1 MASVHGSYV
10 EHWRAYI
17 DYTATTNDTSVVVA
31 ASGIGMQSDGWNYAI
46 SSGINVSVTMQGSS
60 WNPSASGGFGGT
72 GKKNFIGSGSRTYT
86 FRRGHSTYTA
96 WVQAKVTNASGYH
109 NGTSTAK
116 LTVTVPKLD
125 SWQVSYDAN
134 GGAGAP
140 SAQTKWRGEALTLS
154 KSKPTR
160 DNHTFMGWSTSQGGP
175 VAYQPGSSYAANAAA
190 TLYAVWQLDYIPPTI
205 TGLTVTRCDDGGN
218 DSDTGTKA
226 RVAFSWTVDAASA
239 QAVKALKVATSRR
252 GSGAWTTTTL
262 PTPSGTSGKV
272 SKLLAG
278 PFSPDSAYDVRV
290 TITDASDGSVSATAT
305 MATAFFVLDVT
316 ADGHGMGVGCVAPT
330 DGLSVAMDTDHTGAL
345 TVGGKAVLTEGAG
358 DVADQHIDSNA
369 RNWSWVKFA
378 NGMCMAWIQIYRAS
392 YATTTKS
399 GAACFYGPD
408 IESTWPFKIYG
419 PTVNVSVAQ
428 KVGIYLI
435 NLKNVDSSGF
445 SCVVSRTSS
454 NTQPITVHLQVF
466 GRWK

>member
-1 MASVHGSYV
+1 M
-10 EHWRAYI
+10 
-17 DYTATTNDTSVVVA
+17 
-31 ASGIGMQSDGWNYAI
+31 
-46 SSGINVSVTMQGSS
+46 
-60 WNPSASGGFGGT
+60 
-72 GKKNFIGSGSRTYT
+72 
-86 FRRGHSTYTA
+86 
-96 WVQAKVTNASGYH
+96 QAKVTNASGYH

-125 SWQVSYDAN
+125 CWTVAYDAN
-134 GGAGAP
+134 GGTGAP

-160 DNHTFMGWSTSQGGP
+160 DNHTFMGWSTSQDGA
-175 VAYQPGSSYAANAAA
+175 VTYQPGSSYAANAAA

-408 IESTWPFKIYG
+408 IESTWPFTIYG
-419 PTVNVSVAQ
+419 ATANVSVAQ

-445 SCVVSRTSS
+445 GCVVSRTSS

>member
-1 MASVHGSYV
+1 MASAHGSYV

-17 DYTATTNDTSVVVA
+17 DYTATTNDTAVVVS

-125 SWQVSYDAN
+125 SWTVAYDAN
-134 GGAGAP
+134 GGTGAP

-160 DNHTFMGWSTSQGGP
+160 DNHTFMGWSTSQDGA
-175 VAYQPGSSYAANAAA
+175 VTYQPGSSYTANAAA

-239 QAVKALKVATSRR
+239 QTAKALFQS
-252 GSGAWTTTTL
+252 
-262 PTPSGTSGKV
+262 TP
-272 SKLLAG
+272 
-278 PFSPDSAYDVRV
+278 P
-290 TITDASDGSVSATAT
+290 
-305 MATAFFVLDVT
+305 
-316 ADGHGMGVGCVAPT
+316 
-330 DGLSVAMDTDHTGAL
+330 
-345 TVGGKAVLTEGAG
+345 
-358 DVADQHIDSNA
+358 
-369 RNWSWVKFA
+369 
-378 NGMCMAWIQIYRAS
+378 
-392 YATTTKS
+392 
-399 GAACFYGPD
+399 
-408 IESTWPFKIYG
+408 
-419 PTVNVSVAQ
+419 
-428 KVGIYLI
+428 
-435 NLKNVDSSGF
+435 
-445 SCVVSRTSS
+445 
-454 NTQPITVHLQVF
+454 
-466 GRWK
+466 